1 MGSFEH
7 VVQNGEL
14 APDFTLPGVVDNH
27 RRKEFNLRESVG
39 DGNAVLL
46 LFYPFDFS
54 PVCTT
59 ELCAIR
65 DANWF
70 DLTPGLDVWAIS
82 GDSVYAHEAFADEYD
97 LQFPLL
103 SDSVGRVADAYGVQ
117 YDEWDGHECVP
128 KRSVVLID
136 GNQRVRYNWHT
147 DDAFEKP
154 DFFPVKAALDE
165 IVDEK
170 DRLDPVDVEMDV
182 EYDEDSLLS

>member
-1 MGSFEH
+1 MVE
-7 VVQNGEL
+7 NGEL
-14 APDFTLPGVVDNH
+14 APDFTLPGVVEKNH
-27 RRKEFNLRESVG
+27 QMEFELRETVG
-39 DGNAVLL
+39 NGNAVLL

-65 DANWF
+65 DADWF

-82 GDSVYAHEAFADEYD
+82 GDSMYAHEAFADEHD

-103 SDSVGRVADAYGVQ
+103 TDSVGRVADEYDVR
-117 YDEWDGHECVP
+117 YDEWEGHECVP
-128 KRSVVLID
+128 KRSVILID
-136 GNQRVRYNWHT
+136 GDQRVRYNWHT

-165 IVDEK
+165 IVEEQ
-170 DRLDPVDVEMDV
+170 DRLAPADVAMDV
-182 EYDEDSLLS
+182 EYDEDSMLS